1 MSAFPRIRTEYGPG
15 YLRIRALFMQWKL
28 KMLFGTLT
36 VAEEDC
42 DTIVN
47 TRANSIIIPA
57 GKLLQVPCK
66 ADIGVIERR
75 RPTIL

>member
-1 MSAFPRIRTEYGPG
+1 
-15 YLRIRALFMQWKL
+15 MQWKL

-47 TRANSIIIPA
+47 TSANSIIIPE

-75 RPTIL
+75 RPTIF